1 MISIIWFWSMLRT
14 GIFLKI
20 KFSKFLQTHFTSP
33 IPIRMKKKLDH
44 FVYFVMDYQKMPFRS
59 TNFIMLHGLV
69 FIVLRINNFI
79 ATAANVSGRR
89 EMGVGLNCSK
99 ETLFLVKLR
108 KREFDNYWLELT
120 YCICISWFFLK
131 EVFFFF
137 CKIFELYV
145 PMCFPIKTWL
155 TEFDFKLI
163 I

>member
-1 MISIIWFWSMLRT
+1 
-14 GIFLKI
+14 
-20 KFSKFLQTHFTSP
+20 
-33 IPIRMKKKLDH
+33 
-44 FVYFVMDYQKMPFRS
+44 MPFRS

-131 EVFFFF
+131 EVFFFLQNIWIIRTYVFSYQNLIDRIWFQTYNLGNWTTQNMQCGIRF
-137 CKIFELYV
+137 CYQKMCQLPVIFERK
-145 PMCFPIKTWL
+145 FNSK
-155 TEFDFKLI
+155 K
-163 I
+163 

>member
-1 MISIIWFWSMLRT
+1 MKSIVWFGSMLFN
-14 GIFLKI
+14 GIFEKI
-20 KFSKFLQTHFTSP
+20 KFSNFLQTHFSTP
-33 IPIRMKKKLDH
+33 IPIRIWNKLPYR
-44 FVYFVMDYQKMPFRS
+44 VQFVMEYQKMPFRS

-137 CKIFELYV
+137 AKYLNYTYLCVFLSK
-145 PMCFPIKTWL
+145 PDWPN
-155 TEFDFKLI
+155 LI
-163 I
+163 SNL